1 MRHYE
6 IVFLV
11 HPDQSEQVPS
21 MVERYTASVKA
32 GNGAVHRSEDWG
44 RRQLAYPINK
54 IHKAHYILM
63 NIECGQEVLDEL
75 NDTFRYNDAVLR
87 SMVIRRDTAVT
98 GESPIM
104 KLENADK
111 ADKEARERRN
121 AAKAKADEAKAVAD
135 AAEGTTTGKADAD
148 AQPGPAAGSST
159 FLTEENPEP
168 EAELSVRE
176 EAKHNKN
183 DGTNFIDQL
192 EAEAEA
198 KKQDGDGQ
206 GEGEEKQDGGEGEKA
221 DGAAADAAADD
232 AQDPTKEVVE
242 DTEVEVAIVPLPP
255 PTEIPPE
262 PTLDVKAGDVIAFIE
277 ANLLHF
283 RDYMPPNAPLR
294 LLNKPSSSLV

>member
-32 GNGAVHRSEDWG
+32 GNGSVHRSEDWG

-121 AAKAKADEAKAVAD
+121 AAKAKADEAKA
-135 AAEGTTTGKADAD
+135 E
-148 AQPGPAAGSST
+148 
-159 FLTEENPEP
+159 
-168 EAELSVRE
+168 
-176 EAKHNKN
+176 
-183 DGTNFIDQL
+183 
-192 EAEAEA
+192 
-198 KKQDGDGQ
+198 
-206 GEGEEKQDGGEGEKA
+206 
-221 DGAAADAAADD
+221 ADAAA
-232 AQDPTKEVVE
+232 
-242 DTEVEVAIVPLPP
+242 EVEAAAAPAEEA
-255 PTEIPPE
+255 PTAE
-262 PTLDVKAGDVIAFIE
+262 E
-277 ANLLHF
+277 APAEEA
-283 RDYMPPNAPLR
+283 D
-294 LLNKPSSSLV
+294 KGE